1 MLPKKLIGVRVGK
14 RPFNLPSLGGPQ
26 RAVRGDGCLPNLAAN
41 DPAQVFPGGP
51 VVKTPSSNAGGGD
64 LIPGQRTKIPH
75 VLRSKNQNIKQKQYC
90 NAFNNDFKNWSISK
104 NKTKKMAQCRGQG
117 GHRGRPGT
125 KWASPSVGSTS
136 QFLGHCL
143 EIVPISFPSD
153 LLNLLL
159 QPLRFF

>member
-64 LIPGQRTKIPH
+64 LIPGQRTKIPY
-75 VLRSKNQNIKQKQYC
+75 VLRSKNQNIKQKHSIMTLKTGPHQKIKQ
-90 NAFNNDFKNWSISK
+90 KNGPVQGPRW
-104 NKTKKMAQCRGQG
+104 AQGKAWHEVGLAKCWINQPVSGSLPRN
-117 GHRGRPGT
+117 
-125 KWASPSVGSTS
+125 SP
-136 QFLGHCL
+136 H
-143 EIVPISFPSD
+143 
-153 LLNLLL
+153 LLP
-159 QPLRFF
+159 Q